1 MQTPLQQSSTSFAT
15 VQAAPVGPQQN
26 PSKEVWQVVGQLVE
40 WSAYVQQVAPYTQS
54 ALVIHHGPPVNW
66 HVELTQSSLMHSVLP
81 SALQLP
87 PVELASAH
95 SWVVVLHHVPGSQ
108 SPSTL
113 HGFPTPD
120 MQIVGAVAQFQGNA
134 WLLLGTEQ
142 MPNSH

>member
-1 MQTPLQQSSTSFAT
+1 
-15 VQAAPVGPQQN
+15 
-26 PSKEVWQVVGQLVE
+26 
-40 WSAYVQQVAPYTQS
+40 
-54 ALVIHHGPPVNW
+54 
-66 HVELTQSSLMHSVLP
+66 VLP